1 MARLFAILRI
11 TLSGAQAYLGASLGY
26 AFIYLMRILL
36 ILTLFRAFY
45 GMTGSDTIAGYAI
58 AQVGWALVFVQAINT
73 CVPKMVSEIS
83 QDVKSGKIAVDLLLP
98 MPYLSWR
105 LADGIARAAASLVV
119 FLAMGLALGGL
130 MLGGFPADPAG
141 WLAALALLPGA
152 LALAVAS
159 HACLGLAAFFVE
171 DAEAFRW
178 IYDKMGMVFAGNI
191 LPVPFLPAVL
201 QGLAVVLPFMYAGYA
216 AGLQFARFDGPGLAF
231 ALGAQAAWTAV
242 FVGVAYALLRRGTA
256 RLELN
261 GG

>member
-1 MARLFAILRI
+1 MSRLFAILRI

-26 AFIYLMRILL
+26 AFIYLLRILL
-36 ILTLFRAFY
+36 ILSLFRAFY
-45 GMTGSDTIAGYAI
+45 GMTGSATIAGYTI
-58 AQVGWALVFVQAINT
+58 AQVGWALVFVQAVNT
-73 CVPKMVSEIS
+73 CVPRMVREIS
-83 QDVKSGKIAVDLLLP
+83 DDVKSGKIAVDLLLP

-105 LADGIARAAASLVV
+105 LADGFARAAASLAV

-130 MLGGFPADPAG
+130 MLGGFPAGPAG

-152 LALAVAS
+152 LALSVAS
-159 HACLGLAAFFVE
+159 HACLGLVAFFVE

-178 IYDKMGMVFAGNI
+178 IYDKMAMVFAGNI

-201 QGLAVVLPFMYAGYA
+201 QGLAAVLPFAYAGYVS
-216 AGLQFARFDGPGLAF
+216 GLQFARFDAPSFLF
-231 ALGAQAAWTAV
+231 ALGAQAFWCVV
-242 FVGVAYALLRRGTA
+242 FLCLAYFLLRRGTS